1 MVDEPIQYLP
11 QLSSAGFKKFLAH
24 IERMSDQ
31 AEFVAKGEEL
41 GSVGLCLDLTTSI
54 NKISVP
60 LIDLDQILL
69 MCVPA
74 GKSGQTFDE
83 NILSKIRDLKE
94 KDFEN
99 IEVDGGINNHTLPL
113 ARSAGANLFC
123 VTSYIFSKNPKE
135 QFRLLEKKL

>member
-1 MVDEPIQYLP
+1 MIIPAILETNWEEIEQKIEICRSFAKDIHIDFIDGKFAETKTFFEFDRFKKYSAYFNLEAHLMVDEPIQYLP

-74 GKSGQTFDE
+74 GK
-83 NILSKIRDLKE
+83 
-94 KDFEN
+94 
-99 IEVDGGINNHTLPL
+99 
-113 ARSAGANLFC
+113 
-123 VTSYIFSKNPKE
+123 
-135 QFRLLEKKL
+135 